1 MKRTHAGAKIYEVV
15 PPNIM
20 TTDPKQQNLSILASL
35 EVLESDLHHQFALA
49 TVFVVQIQLF
59 QNNILDIPYKEIT

>member
-35 EVLESDLHHQFALA
+35 EVLESDLHHQFPLA
-49 TVFVVQIQLF
+49 TVFVVQISTL
-59 QNNILDIPYKEIT
+59 PK